1 MMKKGKY
8 IKIYNNWGK
17 GGAEKPIRGRI
28 MANLRG
34 KNIFS
39 PNLYDT
45 YLLVGKLSRKGGGG
59 KNMIFEGK
67 YIPLYTDIAEIA
79 LAGIKEELNI
89 GISGAEVR
97 ELKEE

>member
-1 MMKKGKY
+1 
-8 IKIYNNWGK
+8 
-17 GGAEKPIRGRI
+17 
-28 MANLRG
+28 
-34 KNIFS
+34 
-39 PNLYDT
+39 
-45 YLLVGKLSRKGGGG
+45 
-59 KNMIFEGK
+59 MIFRGK